1 VAADQ
6 SREAPAAP
14 RRPPRN
20 AASQPATHPA
30 LSNQSAG
37 PDTCQTVRCPAAS
50 RCSVAV
56 RGTGGL
62 VHRDARER
70 PLGVAVDGDQR
81 GIRGEAFQRLRRR
94 GEGRDRDD
102 PGHPL
107 VQVPLDH
114 STDRLPV
121 QAGDAAHAHR
131 EPGRTR
137 RLLEGG
143 EQRAGPVQRGVQR
156 DEPRSW
162 FRPVTGARAARRAVP
177 ELGDRG
183 VAPPSRLDADVRVV
197 VEHPRDG
204 LVRQTGEPGHV
215 HIAGSRVL
223 LVVTRQLLGLGGG
236 AAPHAGA
243 TSSRAP
249 GARARRGWYGDGRS
263 GQSSKRRRRH
273 PAALDGITVNLSKP
287 TVENGRG
294 AWSDPGTD
302 RSIEGLTS
310 PGVYVN
316 NLGRRTR
323 SPSRKP
329 GEFQPAPPPTAAV
342 SRPWCAHRDGARHRF
357 PLGGRPC
364 RRGHPSPPGLWPPP
378 RPHCS
383 RSALPPCGSSGQGGR
398 RLAHAAVGGQ
408 HPRRRALSNCRAPRV
423 RPRRSTARLRRGR
436 RRRPQPADRGVA
448 DR

>member
-56 RGTGGL
+56 RAPAAWSTVTPVNGRSGSPSTVTSGASA
-62 VHRDARER
+62 VRPSSASAAEAR
-70 PLGVAVDGDQR
+70 
-81 GIRGEAFQRLRRR
+81 
-94 GEGRDRDD
+94 GRDRDD

-310 PGVYVN
+310 PSVHVN
-316 NLGRRTR
+316 NWAVAR
-323 SPSRKP
+323 
-329 GEFQPAPPPTAAV
+329 EAPRGNQEGSNPLHPPTAAV